1 MNIKKMIQH
10 YILGE
15 SLKEIEIKRILSK
28 ICKKSKL
35 TSKEHDFLDL
45 YNETQLSNNRD
56 YMLLSKSVVSTKIK
70 EMIVLGKKV
79 ICNLTDRN
87 GKLGLE
93 IIDVENDYEKDS
105 SVIIMKGSIKN
116 NLHEK
121 FLYNLIYN
129 VKKNHYSLEEHDEYF
144 EKIEASQ

>member
-1 MNIKKMIQH
+1 MNIRKMIQH

-15 SLKEIEIKRILSK
+15 SLKEIEIKRILNK
-28 ICKKSKL
+28 ICQKSKL
-35 TSKEHDFLDL
+35 TSKEHNFLDL

-79 ICNLTDRN
+79 ICNLTDRD

-105 SVIIMKGSIKN
+105 SVIIMKGSIKH

-129 VKKNHYSLEEHDEYF
+129 LKKDHYSLEEHDEYF
-144 EKIEASQ
+144 EKIEAS